1 MRKMDLHS
9 GVDARVLIIGCGISG
24 IGAAQK
30 LIKQGFRNVR
40 IIEAT
45 SRSGGRIKT
54 GSLDGKIIEIGANWI
69 HGPSQENPVFNLASH
84 YHLLDEECL
93 SEENQSVE
101 IDGLPPLFSSWLS
114 SSGKKLEADLM
125 APAVEVFMTLLKKS
139 QEFYNTSRAP
149 MSSVGEFLKTEA
161 LRISNEEWKEDQ
173 ARKLRQALFSTLL
186 KLECG
191 VSGTHTMDDVD
202 LATFGMYKSLPGLD
216 CTFPG
221 GYEGLIKHMMNEL
234 PKDIVLFNK
243 PVKCI
248 HWNSFHSRAS
258 SKGRTCPV
266 AVECFNG
273 ETFEADHIILTIPL
287 GYMKKH
293 HDTLLNPP
301 LPQHKLHSMQK
312 LGFGTNNKIF
322 LELEKPFWD
331 EDCEVMFLVWE
342 DEYDLQDCVSD
353 MKTAW
358 IRKMSCFTVLKPTE
372 RYGHMLCGW
381 IAGQESEYMETL
393 PEEEVLHTMT
403 KLLHQFTGNPT
414 IAIKKLVRS
423 RWFHDP
429 YTCGSYSYVAR
440 GCSGQ
445 DIENLAEPL
454 PLRGSKAEPLQVLF
468 AGEATHKSFFS
479 TVHGALLTGW
489 READRL
495 ISHYNLSARK
505 ITANL

>member
-1 MRKMDLHS
+1 MAVPA
-9 GVDARVLIIGCGISG
+9 GVDARVVIIGCGISG

-30 LIKQGFRNVR
+30 LINRGFRNVR

-54 GSLDGKIIEIGANWI
+54 GSLDGKLIEIGANWI
-69 HGPSQENPVFNLASH
+69 HGPSQENPVFRLASH
-84 YHLLDEECL
+84 YQLLDKESM
-93 SEENQSVE
+93 SEENQSVD
-101 IDGLPPLFSSWLS
+101 IGGLPPLFSTWLS
-114 SSGKKLEADLM
+114 SSGEKLDADLM
-125 APAVEVFMTLLKKS
+125 APAVEVFMTLLRKS
-139 QEFYNTSRAP
+139 QEFYNTSKAP
-149 MSSVGEFLKTEA
+149 MSTVGEFLKMEA
-161 LRISNEEWKEDQ
+161 LHISNKEWKDDKTK
-173 ARKLRQALFSTLL
+173 KLRQALFSTLL

-191 VSGTHTMDDVD
+191 ISGTHTMDDVD

-221 GYEGLIKHMMNEL
+221 GYEGLINQMMKEL
-234 PKDIVLFNK
+234 PKDIVLYNK

-248 HWNSFHSRAS
+248 HWNSFYRQTS
-258 SKGRTCPV
+258 SKARTHPV
-266 AVECFNG
+266 TVECNNG
-273 ETFEADHIILTIPL
+273 ETFEADHVIVTIPL

-293 HDTLLNPP
+293 HNTLLDPP
-301 LPQHKLHSMQK
+301 LPQHKLHSIQR

-322 LELEKPFWD
+322 LEFEKPFWD

-342 DEYDLQDCVSD
+342 DEYDLQNPVSD

-372 RYGHMLCGW
+372 RYGHLICGW
-381 IAGQESEYMETL
+381 IAGHESEYMETL
-393 PEEEVLHTMT
+393 PEEDILHTVT
-403 KLLHQFTGNPT
+403 QLLHRFTGDST
-414 IAIKKLVRS
+414 IVVKKLVRS

-429 YTCGSYSYVAR
+429 YTCGSYSYVAKD
-440 GCSGQ
+440 CSGR
-445 DIENLAEPL
+445 DIDNLAEPL
-454 PLRGSKAEPLQVLF
+454 PLTGLNAEPLQVLF

-495 ISHYNLSARK
+495 LSHYNLSART